1 MAVGSLCRDSY
12 KFYIPYYQRG
22 YRWRKCQVDNLL
34 NDIAEFLRLCE
45 DKNFLTSCSG
55 NDIYYSLQPLV
66 VRYKNNRWTVIDGQQ
81 RLTTIYLLAHKLMPG
96 SPLFEIEYESRNEI
110 SDFLKKISTSTTKAE
125 NTEQDFLLQA
135 YKIIDGW
142 VNEYCG
148 LDPYSPQKLALIGLL
163 SARETDTKRL
173 QFIWYN
179 ISDQCKTD
187 NDEIDLFNRLN
198 KGHLSLTSAELIKA
212 GFCEEIRSRT
222 TEKAEESKKAIE
234 YEEQRFFREWNEI
247 ENQFQDDSF
256 WGFIYNEKLSD
267 KKYDT
272 RIEYLFDLLIAC
284 QSEQPEDSGKA
295 PAALISSDDAY
306 ITFHNY
312 EEHKKLEKKK
322 NKSWDEREELWS
334 FYQTLLSWYHDRQ
347 FYHLIGFLVQ
357 TGESLSSIKLTIENP
372 ENTTREKMI
381 AALRNRISQTVFE
394 QCSELYKFL
403 EDLDF
408 NRDKGKI
415 RDILLLFNIEYLLQN
430 ESSQQRFQ
438 FDSYQSLS
446 WDLEHICSRTNIP
459 GDKDRKSWTEN
470 VLRYML
476 KMPLLL
482 PGGQKKDSKEKVIEK
497 FKEKIESSELL
508 YGHDPTKTE
517 EEKSLRL
524 ALLQYFVSETNT
536 EKDFIELYKR
546 TRALFDESEDIP
558 KDDLTNLTLLD
569 AGTNRGYGN
578 SPFAVK
584 RQYIIEK
591 EKASLFIPPCT
602 RDVFMKTFSVDAHS
616 LLYWIPNSDGVH
628 HLRAISELLK
638 KTYDLK

>member
-1 MAVGSLCRDSY
+1 MAQTEENKLKPMLVWSLRDY
-12 KFYIPYYQRG
+12 KFFIPYYQRG
-22 YRWRKCQVDNLL
+22 YRWRKCQVENLL
-34 NDIAEFLRLCE
+34 SDLVEF
-45 DKNFLTSCSG
+45 TSNQDNMG
-55 NDIYYSLQPLV
+55 KYYSLQPLV
-66 VRYKNNRWTVIDGQQ
+66 VVWKNDKWSVIDGQQ
-81 RLTTIYLLAHKLMPG
+81 RLTTMYLLVRKLYPDA
-96 SPLFEIEYESRNEI
+96 PLFEIQYESREEI
-110 SDFLKKISTSTTKAE
+110 SKYLKEISVDSEVK
-125 NTEQDFLLQA
+125 NTEQDFLHQA
-135 YKIIDGW
+135 YVTISNWIDEVSKRDGQKIDCLKI
-142 VNEYCG
+142 
-148 LDPYSPQKLALIGLL
+148 ALKGCTEN
-163 SARETDTKRL
+163 SFWRL
-173 QFIWYN
+173 QFIWYDMT
-179 ISDQCKTD
+179 DQCRVD
-187 NDEIDLFNRLN
+187 NDEIELFNRLN

-222 TEKAEESKKAIE
+222 PGAANE

-284 QSEQPEDSGKA
+284 QSGQPEDPGNT
-295 PAALISSDDAY
+295 PAALNSSDDAY

-312 EEHKKLEKKK
+312 EEHKKQEKKK
-322 NKSWDEREELWS
+322 NGSLDERKELWS

-357 TGESLSSIKLTIENP
+357 TGESLSSIKLTIEKP
-372 ENTTREKMI
+372 ENTTRDKMI
-381 AALRNRISQTVFE
+381 TALRNRILQKVIG
-394 QCSELYKFL
+394 QCSDFYKFL

-438 FDSYQSLS
+438 FDSYQSLN

-459 GDKDRKSWTEN
+459 SDKDRKSWTEN

-476 KMPLLL
+476 KMPLLI
-482 PGGQKKDSKEKVIEK
+482 PGSQKKDSKDKVIEEI
-497 FKEKIESSELL
+497 KEKIENKDFL
-508 YGHDPTKTE
+508 YGHVPEKIE
-517 EEKSLRL
+517 EEKLLRL

-536 EKDFIELYKR
+536 ENDFIELYKR
-546 TRALFDESEDIP
+546 TRLFFDEPEDIP

-591 EKASLFIPPCT
+591 EKASLFIHPCT
-602 RDVFMKTFSVDAHS
+602 RDVFMKTFSLDAHS
-616 LLYWIPNSDGVH
+616 LLYWIPNRDGLH
-628 HLRAISELLK
+628 HLRAISDLLK
-638 KTYDLK
+638 KTYNLK